1 MVDNYD
7 LIVDAFNREKEKQ
20 INYLLK
26 SFTSEGMI
34 NDFLSL
40 VDSAYDSNFGYNRTE
55 ESKRYEKMYDET
67 EQAMY
72 TKLEIKP
79 EPISVE
85 KVVYLEKPMAK
96 MMFSFTFHIFGNDYK
111 GEFFVIYDYD
121 DSDLCIED
129 MTIDKLDILRKSYTL
144 KYKSEYGE
152 SGSYDFDI
160 TTEELNPDL
169 GWMEYDHD
177 LRAETIEVPDY
188 IGYLRENKI
197 YGNIDAELYDWTGKY
212 ISGDIF
218 IDNRQAGVDYEELE
232 KDLEK
237 MIEDLDE

>member
-1 MVDNYD
+1 MTDNYD
-7 LIVDAFNREKEKQ
+7 LIVDTFNRTKEKQ

-34 NDFLSL
+34 NDFLSR
-40 VDSAYDSNFGYNRTE
+40 VDSDYDSNFGYNRTE

-72 TKLEIKP
+72 TELEIKP

-96 MMFSFTFHIFGNDYK
+96 MMFSFTFHISGNDYK

-129 MTIDKLDILRKSYTL
+129 MTIDKLAVLTKWYTL
-144 KYKSEYGE
+144 KYKTDDGE
-152 SGSYDFDI
+152 SGSYDFDVAVK
-160 TTEELNPDL
+160 ELNPDL
-169 GWMEYDHD
+169 GWVEYDHD
-177 LRAETIEVPDY
+177 PYAIAIVVPGHIE
-188 IGYLRENKI
+188 YLRTEKKI
-197 YGNIDAELYDWTGKY
+197 TGNIDAELYDWTGKY
-212 ISGDIF
+212 IYGEIF
-218 IDNRQAGVDYEELE
+218 IDNNDPFDDE
-232 KDLEK
+232 
-237 MIEDLDE
+237 EDLDN

>member
-72 TKLEIKP
+72 TKLQIKP

-121 DSDLCIED
+121 KSDIRFPDISPLCIED
-129 MTIDKLDILRKSYTL
+129 MHIDKLDVLTKWYTL
-144 KYKSEYGE
+144 KYETDDGVSD
-152 SGSYDFDI
+152 SYDFDVEV
-160 TTEELNPDL
+160 EEMNPDL
-169 GWMEYDHD
+169 GWREYDHD
-177 LRAETIEVPDY
+177 LYARTIVVPGY
-188 IGYLRENKI
+188 IEYLRTEKKI
-197 YGNIDAELYDWTGKY
+197 TGNIDAELYDWTGKY
-212 ISGDIF
+212 IYGEIF
-218 IDNRQAGVDYEELE
+218 IDNNDSVDDE
-232 KDLEK
+232 
-237 MIEDLDE
+237 EDLDN